1 MNSQAQQPSPCPEC
15 GGARVLIGY
24 GHGEMF
30 VGHKTSGLVRSFPF
44 WAVCCT
50 RCGHMTQYATQEFIA
65 EAFEAATQQQL
76 REQQELAKRAERE
89 QKRQQKKGLF

>member
-15 GGARVLIGY
+15 GGARVSVGY
-24 GHGEMF
+24 GQGEMF
-30 VGHKTSGLVRSFPF
+30 LGYKTGGLVRSFPF

-50 RCGHMTQYATQEFIA
+50 QCGHMTQHASQEFIA
-65 EAFEAATQQQL
+65 GAFEATRQQQMQ
-76 REQQELAKRAERE
+76 EQQRLAEEAARE